1 MADVPVQSGTY
12 SIGEVAKITGT
23 TVKTVRYYDQIG
35 LVKPVTHTEGGHRLY
50 TTEEIW
56 RLELILTL
64 RYLSFGIEDIRK
76 IISGEIPVSTALD
89 WQIEALSTQQRMISN
104 MISILQRAKEGDH
117 GEESLRHIREL
128 VESVHINTEER
139 KKFILDKIQESMF
152 IDQFPPDWH
161 ESLVQSVIGV
171 LPKEGKLTSGQ
182 SAAWTELEELLN
194 STEFHQEFRESMGLF
209 IKVVNQYL
217 IDPEKWT
224 KKMMESFEQL
234 SVAIQNRESP
244 DSPAVQE
251 VIDDLRSRVCKY
263 AADLCHSRAASSVYW
278 GGSHIWNE
286 SCQAILGAAFD
297 CESGYE
303 IFNPHEKL
311 DVRRDT
317 VENCTAGGRRDPI
330 VDKKNE

>member
-104 MISILQRAKEGDH
+104 MISILKRAKEGDH

-194 STEFHQEFRESMGLF
+194 SAEFHQEFRESMGVF
-209 IKVVNQYL
+209 IQVVNQYL

-224 KKMMESFEQL
+224 NKMFESFERL

-244 DSPAVQE
+244 DSPAVQDVVNDYVAE
-251 VIDDLRSRVCKY
+251 FADMLQTPVTPELLRLFIGVARISGTNRVRRFWELRSIV
-263 AADLCHSRAASSVYW
+263 
-278 GGSHIWNE
+278 
-286 SCQAILGAAFD
+286 
-297 CESGYE
+297 
-303 IFNPHEKL
+303 NPDMRFLIHTKNLMYQGIQWKIAQLE
-311 DVRRDT
+311 
-317 VENCTAGGRRDPI
+317 AGETPY